1 MVVITIS
8 DIISLVGI
16 GILILAVIVVGI
28 LYLLEEYQRKRKWK
42 KLDKEK

>member
-1 MVVITIS
+1 MIVITIS

-28 LYLLEEYQRKRKWK
+28 CYLLEKHQIKRKCK
-42 KLDKEK
+42 KTDKEV

>member
-1 MVVITIS
+1 MVVVTIS

-16 GILILAVIVVGI
+16 GILILAIIVVGI
-28 LYLLEEYQRKRKWK
+28 LYLLEEYQWKRKWK

>member
-16 GILILAVIVVGI
+16 GILILAIIIVGI

>member
-1 MVVITIS
+1 MIVITIS

-28 LYLLEEYQRKRKWK
+28 LYLIEKYQWKRKWK
-42 KLDKEK
+42 KLDKER

>member
-28 LYLLEEYQRKRKWK
+28 LYLIEEYQIKRKWK
-42 KLDKEK
+42 KTDKEV

>member
-16 GILILAVIVVGI
+16 GILILAVIGAGI
-28 LYLLEEYQRKRKWK
+28 LYLVEEYQRKRKWK
-42 KLDKEK
+42 KLDKER

>member
-16 GILILAVIVVGI
+16 GILVLAVIVVGI

>member
-28 LYLLEEYQRKRKWK
+28 LYLIEEYQRKRKWK
-42 KLDKEK
+42 KLDKER